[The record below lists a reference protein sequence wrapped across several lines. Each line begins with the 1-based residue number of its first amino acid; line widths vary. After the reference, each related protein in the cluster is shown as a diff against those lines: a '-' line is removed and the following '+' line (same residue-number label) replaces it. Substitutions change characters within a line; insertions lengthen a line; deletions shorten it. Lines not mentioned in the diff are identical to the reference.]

1 MRKVIALSQRLYVRI
16 YAALLASLVALGC
29 MFAVVHWIYD
39 NDQSRNGFD
48 TFAEVASEVLPPPE
62 ATRQEQRRA
71 LMRWRQK
78 VRANMAL
85 YTADGELIAGA
96 GPVFP
101 PLPPNQT
108 TNGRIEGGHGAPSRS
123 SCRMAAGWCGSACTG
138 AAFRSTFC
146 SRWRWSP
153 SVVAIGAFPVVRR
166 VTRRL
171 ERLQHSVENWGG
183 GNLATRVAVEGKDE
197 VALLASSFNASA
209 ERIEALVTAQK
220 NLLANASHELR
231 SPLARIRMA
240 VELIQDQANPVISG
254 ELKQNIAE
262 LDQLIDE
269 VLLASY

>member
-108 TNGRIEGGHGAPSRS
+108 TNGRIEGGHGALALKLQDGRWLVWQRMHGRRFPLNILLTLAMVMQRGRDWRLSGRAARDTAPGTLAAQRGKLGRRQPGNPGRSRRQGRG
-123 SCRMAAGWCGSACTG
+123 CLAG
-138 AAFRSTFC
+138 
-146 SRWRWSP
+146 
-153 SVVAIGAFPVVRR
+153 
-166 VTRRL
+166 
-171 ERLQHSVENWGG
+171 E
-183 GNLATRVAVEGKDE
+183 
-197 VALLASSFNASA
+197 
-209 ERIEALVTAQK
+209 
-220 NLLANASHELR
+220 
-231 SPLARIRMA
+231 
-240 VELIQDQANPVISG
+240 
-254 ELKQNIAE
+254 
-262 LDQLIDE
+262 QL
-269 VLLASY
+269 